1 MDPLPLRESPA
12 IFLLRWGYFRGQ
24 VIYVRSDNAAHGHLG
39 AVSQNHHPDTPP
51 RAGAPCTSWL
61 SPVPCGPGWPN
72 QRGLGGIWSSSHLPA
87 TSWDRCTP
95 RFWIP
100 AVLPSPSR
108 SSSGAGGGGGP
119 GGEGGHPALHPLPPQ
134 NPPPWSPGGKTWVFQ
149 GCHSNVMH
157 LCGCHGNPGEKFLK
171 FRQGNFSSPLRF
183 RYRSA
188 CRSRGTRRPASLLR
202 RQGGISEITS
212 ASSSRAGAGGG

>member
-51 RAGAPCTSWL
+51 SRGSLHQLAVACSLWAWVAKPAWAGGHLEPIPPPCHI
-61 SPVPCGPGWPN
+61 PGP
-72 QRGLGGIWSSSHLPA
+72 LHASVWS
-87 TSWDRCTP
+87 
-95 RFWIP
+95 P